1 MVVRSYRFFNVR
13 YRSGAEVFCHLEKHV
28 GLFRITANHD
38 RICHF
43 NGVLQSEEKWRVF
56 SGPLQQRFIMFD
68 RKSDYWFHG
77 VLLPK
82 TAIQGLSD
90 G

>member
-1 MVVRSYRFFNVR
+1 
-13 YRSGAEVFCHLEKHV
+13 
-28 GLFRITANHD
+28 
-38 RICHF
+38 
-43 NGVLQSEEKWRVF
+43 
-56 SGPLQQRFIMFD
+56 MFD

-82 TAIQGLSD
+82 TPFQGLSD